1 MFIGDRNLCTCVHM
15 VAYVICGSVGYMCA
29 WYVSGV
35 WVHMKVCACV
45 HPSSLR
51 GKPSAPQACLPA
63 WERQP
68 FLCLSRG
75 HNPLA
80 KVMLCQA
87 GARAWSVIKY
97 TDRPRP
103 ILSSGSFQGRKVN
116 SAPAQEQQV
125 HSKQSPQG
133 DAKVIEPYKTT
144 RRSSRSFVLPFTRL
158 FSRKKKKSTQ
168 CKHEP
173 HDLGTGRPRFRS
185 HPGCF

>member
-1 MFIGDRNLCTCVHM
+1 
-15 VAYVICGSVGYMCA
+15 MCA
-29 WYVSGV
+29 YGGICYMWFSGV
-35 WVHMKVCACV
+35 YVCVVCV
-45 HPSSLR
+45 WCVGTYESVCMCASQFPER
-51 GKPSAPQACLPA
+51 QAQCSPGLPA
-63 WERQP
+63 CMGEAA
-68 FLCLSRG
+68 LSLSLPRP
-75 HNPLA
+75 HPLA

-144 RRSSRSFVLPFTRL
+144 RRSSRSFVFPFTRL